1 MDDLKEV
8 ISALIEQVM
17 QDEDLHEEIKNQIVE
32 MAQEVLDD
40 PTSGNIKALGIVI
53 DKLADMNKYLS
64 AKATLDGLKLKEDLT
79 QPVEDAETPAEDTAA
94 PAETHAQ

>member
-17 QDEDLHEEIKNQIVE
+17 QDEDLHEDIKNQIVE

-40 PTSGNIKALGIVI
+40 PTSGNIKALGIVM
-53 DKLADMNKYLS
+53 DKLSDMNKYLS

-79 QPVEDAETPAEDTAA
+79 ESVVNAETPVEDAATPAETPA
-94 PAETHAQ
+94 Q